1 MLIAVVLT
9 KNFAFHKMGID
20 MSSAFD
26 TIKRSTILNLL
37 GDAGCCADDIR
48 LVRFLLSNTVLK
60 VRVNS
65 TTSIEFATTL
75 GSFQGDSLSGCL
87 FTLVLAGALYH
98 LRTLIP
104 FRPIIP
110 FNPTTFMPLESEY
123 ADDVDFLDDDPI
135 KLQFIQ
141 ALATHVL
148 PEWNLNINT
157 TKTEFVDFH
166 LALKDDADFEN
177 EEWRKSTLLGS
188 LMCSI
193 QDIKQRCIKGNIA
206 FNSFKAV
213 WLEGRRIPL
222 PKLIGIYE
230 AMVVSVILYNCSS
243 WAATKEVLNKLDVC
257 HRKHLRQL
265 LNIKYPTTITNIKL
279 YEKCNSTPLSQRV
292 KKSRWRM
299 FGHILRSPENSPA
312 ALSLNFAVSQISELS
327 GRRGRHRINLLTVLR
342 DDLQRIPIDR
352 SSPNPYRHNKLSL
365 KSTSDVTILREIA
378 SDRRGWSNLF
388 NYLV

>member
-1 MLIAVVLT
+1 
-9 KNFAFHKMGID
+9 

-37 GDAGCCADDIR
+37 EDAGCSRDDVR

-65 TTSIEFATTL
+65 TTSAEFATTL

-87 FTLVLAGALYH
+87 FTLVLAGALHH
-98 LRTLIP
+98 LRTFIP

-110 FNPTTFMPLESEY
+110 FNPLTLMPLESEY
-123 ADDVDFLDDDPI
+123 ADDVDFLDDDII

-141 ALATHVL
+141 AVASHVL
-148 PEWNLNINT
+148 PQWNLNMNT

-166 LALKDDADFEN
+166 LAQKDDADFEK
-177 EEWRKSTLLGS
+177 EDWRVSRLLGS

-193 QDIKQRCIKGNIA
+193 HDIKQRCIKGNIA

-222 PKLIGIYE
+222 TKLIVIYE
-230 AMVVSVILYNCSS
+230 AMVVSVIMYNCSS
-243 WAATKEVLNKLDVC
+243 WAATKDVLEKLDVC
-257 HRKHLRQL
+257 HRKHLRQIL
-265 LNIKYPTTITNIKL
+265 KIKWPTTITNVKL
-279 YEKCNSTPLSQRV
+279 YEICKTTPLSLRV
-292 KKSRWRM
+292 KTSRWKM

-312 ALSLNFAVSQISELS
+312 ALSLQFAVSQISELK
-327 GRRGRHRINLLTVLR
+327 GRRGRHRINLLTILR
-342 DDLQRIPIDR
+342 DDLNRIPIDF
-352 SSPNPYRHNKLSL
+352 SSENSNRYKKLSL
-365 KSTSDVTILREIA
+365 KSLADISILREIA
-378 SDRRGWSNLF
+378 SDRREWRVLF
-388 NYLV
+388 NYIV